1 MKRREWLAGAAA
13 ALVTGVTGAR
23 MAPEPTLSVLTFNV
37 LAPLW
42 AAPKWYPD
50 ALDASLLDAGFR
62 RARTTAF
69 LREMRNRAQVFCL
82 QEVEQRE
89 LPAYLAALGSDF
101 EGAFASHDQAYW
113 SSYLV
118 PELPWVP
125 NGNALIVRKRSFR
138 GRVFST
144 LSLGGTGNHA
154 VGFEAQHVDSGR
166 QARIFSIHLDA
177 DRNDGRRT
185 ELASLLD
192 QAPPRAGYVDII
204 AGDVNE
210 DTVTGSA
217 ASLFAQAGFV
227 DVLAA
232 VGNREPTHPFRDSYN
247 KAQRWRIIDHVLCRG
262 AQPLAGSVYDSGT
275 AMIAGEVARIA
286 ENFRQVGS
294 DHYPVG
300 GTCGV

>member
-1 MKRREWLAGAAA
+1 MQRRALLAGFAAALAAGAARAVARAPA
-13 ALVTGVTGAR
+13 AI
-23 MAPEPTLSVLTFNV
+23 SVVTFNV

-50 ALDASLLDAGFR
+50 ELDPSLLDADFR
-62 RARTTAF
+62 RARTIAF
-69 LREMRNRAQVFCL
+69 LQGLRGKVDVFCL

-89 LPAYLAALGSDF
+89 YPAYLAALGPDF
-101 EGAFASHDQAYW
+101 EGRFASHDPAYW
-113 SSYLV
+113 ASYLV

-125 NGNALIVRKRSFR
+125 NGNALIVRRQAFR
-138 GRVFST
+138 GRVFSD

-154 VGFEAQHVDSGR
+154 VALEAQHVGSGR
-166 QARIFSIHLDA
+166 QSRLFSVHLDA

-185 ELASLLD
+185 ELKSLLEH
-192 QAPPRAGYVDII
+192 APARKGYVDII
-204 AGDVNE
+204 AGDINE

-217 ASLFAQAGFV
+217 SEILDRADFI

-232 VGNREPTHPFRDSYN
+232 LGNRESTHPFRESYN
-247 KAQRWRIIDHVLCRG
+247 KAQRWGIIDHVLCRG
-262 AQPLAGSVYDSGT
+262 GQALAGTVFDSGT
-275 AMIAGEVARIA
+275 AMIEDEVARIA